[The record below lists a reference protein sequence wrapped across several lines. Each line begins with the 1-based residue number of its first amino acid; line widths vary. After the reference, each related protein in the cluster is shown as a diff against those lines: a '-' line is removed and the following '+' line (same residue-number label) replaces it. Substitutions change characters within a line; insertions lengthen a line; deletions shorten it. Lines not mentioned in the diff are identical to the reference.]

1 MTVRDRI
8 RHAFAL
14 DASGPA
20 TPNEIQRDV
29 VERLVR
35 EVVRRRLTTP
45 ALLLL
50 ELCRPLTFLSAQAIH
65 FFQPLVST
73 VTDARSLDAFAQFV
87 EQRGSVDY
95 IEQRL
100 EALERTCAERE
111 RPRASGPDAGRTA

>member
-1 MTVRDRI
+1 MTARDRL

-20 TPNEIQRDV
+20 IPDETQRQV
-29 VERLVR
+29 VERLAR

-50 ELCRPLTFLSAQAIH
+50 ELSRPLTFLSAQAIH
-65 FFQPLVST
+65 FFLPLVST
-73 VTDARSLDAFAQFV
+73 VTDAGSVEAFARFV

-95 IEQRL
+95 IEGRI
-100 EALERTCAERE
+100 EALERACTEHERSTTPAS
-111 RPRASGPDAGRTA
+111 RPGHSA